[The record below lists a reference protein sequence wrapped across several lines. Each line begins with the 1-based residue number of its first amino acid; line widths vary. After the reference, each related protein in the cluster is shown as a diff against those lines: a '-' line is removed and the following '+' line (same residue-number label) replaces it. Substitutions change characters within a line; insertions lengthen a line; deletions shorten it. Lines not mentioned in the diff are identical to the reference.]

1 MQHFMSHIRETGFS
15 TAAGW
20 EYFSGML
27 ILMLSLR
34 VYLRKIK
41 GGCYNIFTH
50 CLSEQDKI
58 QQDKLYCP
66 DREIYLDFCSPCSGC
81 GWKQHRMKNTVTIK
95 HYKTA
100 KHSQGR
106 DTSDEHFGY
115 LSLSPVID
123 GSEAPQSELFVFSDV
138 FSETLHLSSPLC
150 PLWEFKT
157 QSERE
162 GERQM
167 GFPRR
172 ISCSK

>member
-1 MQHFMSHIRETGFS
+1 MK
-15 TAAGW
+15 TAQD
-20 EYFSGML
+20 EKH
-27 ILMLSLR
+27 R
-34 VYLRKIK
+34 VI
-41 GGCYNIFTH
+41 
-50 CLSEQDKI
+50 
-58 QQDKLYCP
+58 
-66 DREIYLDFCSPCSGC
+66 
-81 GWKQHRMKNTVTIK
+81 VT

-100 KHSQGR
+100 KHSQR
-106 DTSDEHFGY
+106 QNTSHEHFGY
-115 LSLSPVID
+115 LSLSLMID